1 MRRRLLP
8 LCIGAIQLLASTGA
22 FAWGDEGHRI
32 IAVIAYARLT
42 PAARAKVDAILA
54 ADKDTLTAPDFVSR
68 ATWADRY
75 RDSDRFDKKVHYLA
89 TRAWHF
95 ADVEIDGGTLSAAC
109 HAPDLPGTRLASHG
123 PADDCV
129 VHKVDEFA
137 AELGNPHT
145 SAAEKRLALKF
156 LMHFVGDLHQ
166 PLHVADHQDR
176 GGNAVPVFYGAI
188 ESPDNLH
195 SYWDTRLVEKLG
207 SDPKKVGVALSEGI
221 ANKDAN
227 QWSTGTPALWAQETF
242 AQARDVAYDFN
253 GESFVTDSKG
263 TRTVRLDATY
273 DARALPVV
281 REQLSKAGV
290 RLAAVLN
297 ESLR

>member
-1 MRRRLLP
+1 

-54 ADKDTLTAPDFVSR
+54 SDKDTLTAPDFASR

-75 RDSDRFDKKVHYLA
+75 RDSDRLDTKVHYLA

-95 ADVEIDGGTLSAAC
+95 ANVEIDGGTLGAAC
-109 HAPDLPGTRLASHG
+109 RAPGLPNGHLASQG

-137 AELGNPHT
+137 AELADART

-156 LMHFVGDLHQ
+156 LMHLVGDLHQ
-166 PLHVADHQDR
+166 PLHVADHHDR
-176 GGNAVPVFYGAI
+176 GGNAVPVFHGAI

-207 SDPKKVGVALSEGI
+207 SDPKKVGAALGAGI
-221 ANKDAN
+221 ARQDAN
-227 QWSTGTPALWAQETF
+227 RWSAGTPALWAQETF
-242 AQARDVAYDFN
+242 AQARDVAYDFG
-253 GESFVTDSKG
+253 GESFVADANSA
-263 TRTVRLDATY
+263 RTVRLDATY
-273 DARALPVV
+273 EARALPVV

-290 RLAAVLN
+290 RLAAMLN

>member
-8 LCIGAIQLLASTGA
+8 LCLGTIQLFASTGA

-54 ADKDTLTAPDFVSR
+54 ADRDTLTAPDFASR

-75 RDSDRFDKKVHYLA
+75 RDSDRLDKKVHYLA

-95 ADVEIDGGTLSAAC
+95 ANVEIDGGTLGAAC
-109 HAPDLPGTRLASHG
+109 HAPDLPSARPASRG

-137 AELGNPHT
+137 AELVDART

-188 ESPDNLH
+188 QSPDNLH

-207 SDPKKVGVALSEGI
+207 RDPKKVGAALDARI
-221 ANKDAN
+221 AGEDAS
-227 QWSTGTPALWAQETF
+227 QWSAGAPGLWAQETF
-242 AQARDVAYDFN
+242 AQARDVAYDFG
-253 GESFVTDSKG
+253 GESFVTDANG
-263 TRTVRLDATY
+263 AQTVRLDATY

-297 ESLR
+297 ELLR

>member
-8 LCIGAIQLLASTGA
+8 LCLGAVQLFASTGA

-32 IAVIAYARLT
+32 IAVIAYARLK

-54 ADKDTLTAPDFVSR
+54 ADKDALTARDFVDR

-75 RDSDRFDKKVHYLA
+75 RDSDRTGTKVRYLA

-95 ADVEIDGGTLSAAC
+95 ADVEIDGGTLGAAC
-109 HAPDLPGTRLASHG
+109 HAPDLPNPRLASRG

-137 AELGNPHT
+137 AELGDART
-145 SAAEKRLALKF
+145 SPAEKRLALKF
-156 LMHFVGDLHQ
+156 LMHLVGDLHQ

-176 GGNAVPVFYGAI
+176 GGNAVPVFHGTI
-188 ESPDNLH
+188 ESPDTLH

-207 SDPKKVGVALSEGI
+207 SDPNKVGAALNAGI
-221 ANKDAN
+221 TRSNASR
-227 QWSTGTPALWAQETF
+227 WSKGTPALWAQETF
-242 AQARDVAYDFN
+242 AQARDVAYDFS
-253 GESFVTDSKG
+253 GESFVADASG
-263 TRTVRLDATY
+263 TRTVHLDSTY

-290 RLAAVLN
+290 RLAAMLN